1 MNTLNHKLPIMQ
13 QTFSRDYVILLGDLE
28 MGISKDQLNH
38 ITNLHK
44 AGMDWEDISQ
54 EVKRDPYEVLVA
66 LIHQAKRGHVLPP
79 FRHMESKGS
88 LLVPGKE
95 LVKR

>member
-1 MNTLNHKLPIMQ
+1 MNTLNNKIPIMQ
-13 QTFSRDYVILLGDLE
+13 QTFSRDYVILLEDLE
-28 MGISKDQLNH
+28 MGISKDQLND
-38 ITNLHK
+38 ITELHK
-44 AGMDWEDISQ
+44 AGMDFEDISQ

>member
-1 MNTLNHKLPIMQ
+1 MNTLNNKIPIMQ
-13 QTFSRDYVILLGDLE
+13 QTFSRDYVILLEDLE

-44 AGMDWEDISQ
+44 AGMDFEDISQ

-66 LIHQAKRGHVLPP
+66 LIHQAKRGHVLPA
-79 FRHMESKGS
+79 FAYRR
-88 LLVPGKE
+88 
-95 LVKR
+95 VKR

>member
-1 MNTLNHKLPIMQ
+1 MQ
-13 QTFSRDYVILLGDLE
+13 QTFSRDYVILLEDLE

-44 AGMDWEDISQ
+44 AGMEWEDISQ
-54 EVKRDPYEVLVA
+54 EVKRDPYEVLVS

-79 FRHMESKGS
+79 FRQKEGAGG

-95 LVKR
+95 LLKRETVTP